1 MFSKLINNGKVI
13 LVNTIQRHEK
23 TKHNKQNEVRKVPID
38 NKAVRTIMLTKR
50 ISLQDLADKTK
61 LSKARVSTIL
71 NSKSNLRNETITK
84 IAAALEVEPVEILK
98 EG

>member
-1 MFSKLINNGKVI
+1 M
-13 LVNTIQRHEK
+13 
-23 TKHNKQNEVRKVPID
+23 PID

-71 NSKSNLRNETITK
+71 NS
-84 IAAALEVEPVEILK
+84 
-98 EG
+98 